1 MVSENNMAVTEV
13 ERECSVLSLCIT
25 ERQAGLTGADVGP
38 INKEKLGV
46 SQDILTGNVN
56 GSNMKL

>member
-38 INKEKLGV
+38 INRR
-46 SQDILTGNVN
+46 N
-56 GSNMKL
+56 

>member
-1 MVSENNMAVTEV
+1 MFVCYKIQDYVLSSEVVSENNMAVTEV

-38 INKEKLGV
+38 INRR
-46 SQDILTGNVN
+46 N
-56 GSNMKL
+56 